1 VAVFTGAAGGKT
13 FQTAAFEWSS
23 IVHRT
28 LRRAA
33 PRCPVSQRADLPSV
47 FFRARERKEREKK
60 KERER
65 ELARFSFLFLR
76 FIFIGKFV
84 VNLSGTIYRGGT
96 LRVNESNLVKKKIKL
111 APFDIATLKTSR

>member
-23 IVHRT
+23 IVRRT
-28 LRRAA
+28 LRSAA
-33 PRCPVSQRADLPSV
+33 LPGFTTRGFTERIFS
-47 FFRARERKEREKK
+47 RKREERR
-60 KERER
+60 ERER
-65 ELARFSFLFLR
+65 ERGRGERERERERARAPLPSFFLR

-96 LRVNESNLVKKKIKL
+96 LRANESDLVKKKK
-111 APFDIATLKTSR
+111 

>member
-23 IVHRT
+23 IVRRT
-28 LRRAA
+28 LRSAA
-33 PRCPVSQRADLPSV
+33 LPGFTTRGFTERIFS
-47 FFRARERKEREKK
+47 RKREERREREREREREGEGRER
-60 KERER
+60 ERER
-65 ELARFSFLFLR
+65 ELARLFLLFFLR

-96 LRVNESNLVKKKIKL
+96 LRANESDLVKKKK
-111 APFDIATLKTSR
+111 